1 MLPATSTPAVNNRSN
16 RIFSKILV
24 AIDVSDPSMN
34 AVEHAIS
41 VSEAFSAELHALHV
55 IHVDVDLFGPADTP
69 HDVIQMNK
77 QAHEFLN
84 RVKLKGNKKYKI
96 KTEII
101 ISVNVPRG
109 IVEYAENKKI
119 DLIVVGTRGR
129 SGFRKFLLGSVAS
142 SVIEYSHCPVL
153 VIR

>member
-1 MLPATSTPAVNNRSN
+1 MLPATSTPAVNNRSS

-24 AIDVSDPSMN
+24 AIDGSEPSMN
-34 AVEHAIS
+34 AAEHAIS
-41 VSEAFSAELHALHV
+41 VSEAFSAELRALHV
-55 IHVDVDLFGPADTP
+55 IHVEVDLFGPADTP

-101 ISVNVPRG
+101 I
-109 IVEYAENKKI
+109 
-119 DLIVVGTRGR
+119 L
-129 SGFRKFLLGSVAS
+129 
-142 SVIEYSHCPVL
+142 
-153 VIR
+153 